1 MRLLLTLALVVAFS
15 STAFPQGNDAAPVRK
30 HPVETFFM
38 DGIRAFNAHDLDE
51 FMKQFA
57 DDLQMY
63 AVDQGLWLRGKP
75 AVRQRFLE
83 TFRQFPSAKMEIED
97 LRVRAVARN
106 AAVVDFKFHTYP
118 QGTGP
123 AFHGIGSGVYVLR
136 RGHWVEVLEHES
148 ITSIDEG
155 LRRGGK

>member
-1 MRLLLTLALVVAFS
+1 VRLILILALLAAAS
-15 STAFPQGNDAAPVRK
+15 STAFPQTGARK

-38 DGIRAFNAHDLDE
+38 EGIRAFNAHDLDE

-63 AVDQGLWLRGKP
+63 AVDRGVWLRGKA
-75 AVRQRFLE
+75 AVRQRFVE
-83 TFRQFPSAKMEIED
+83 TFRQFPSARMEIED
-97 LRVRAVARN
+97 LRVRSVARN
-106 AAVVDFKFHTYP
+106 VAVVDFKFRTYP
-118 QGTGP
+118 LGTGP
-123 AFHGIGSGVYVLR
+123 AFHGVGSGVYVLR
-136 RGHWVEVLEHES
+136 RGRWVEVLEHES